1 MSNYS
6 GSEEEKLEKR
16 REYDRI
22 RWQDP
27 EVRARAKARRQTPEY
42 KAKAKE
48 SSQKYRL
55 TDYAKAKKKEYR
67 SKQSYKDT
75 RRNQLLLKNF
85 GITLKDYTEMLTS
98 QNGVCAICF
107 RVDPPRSL
115 AVDHCHKTG
124 KIRGLLCRAC
134 NVSIGLLEDDE
145 KRLKRAIRY
154 LKDVY

>member
-27 EVRARAKARRQTPEY
+27 EVRARAKARRQTPAY
-42 KAKAKE
+42 KAKVKVNQRKHRQTEGHKE
-48 SSQKYRL
+48 WKKNYRAL
-55 TDYAKAKKKEYR
+55 
-67 SKQSYKDT
+67 QSTKDA
-75 RRNQLLLKNF
+75 RRNQLLQKNF
-85 GITLKDYTEMLTS
+85 GITLEDYTKMLVGQS
-98 QNGVCAICF
+98 GVCAICLKA
-107 RVDPPRSL
+107 DPPRSL

-134 NVSIGLLEDDE
+134 NVSIGLLEDDGD
-145 KRLKRAIRY
+145 RLERAIRY
-154 LKDVY
+154 LRDV